1 MVLSTVSCDRVSLLK
16 FTTLIQIMVR
26 VTAAYLIASY
36 FGIKGFAL
44 ACLIG
49 WIFML
54 GYQVPVLLKIANK
67 NRIKRY

>member
-1 MVLSTVSCDRVSLLK
+1 
-16 FTTLIQIMVR
+16 MVR
-26 VTAAYLIASY
+26 VTAAYLIATY

-54 GYQVPVLLKIANK
+54 GYQVPVLLKTWKK
-67 NRIKRY
+67 NRFGY